1 MRPRPANQC
10 ALGASC
16 YIALGVMS
24 TPDNIVRRDIARA
37 SWVENALQ
45 SGVLVR
51 FLIRHL
57 QLPRTTQERLKA
69 EHRRHRDIL
78 SLPVSAKY
86 HRLRGRLYSLHSWL
100 RLASSVCPTCQW
112 VCKADDDTAVLTA
125 DFVKALRLVNSRLGS
140 GDAANIFVGH
150 YSWHTWNTKEFMHH
164 SFYGTYTS
172 RTQAESRRAIEHFA
186 GGGPRHRHRSSS
198 TVGAQASTEK
208 EKLQRALE
216 RCTPGGPLT
225 GCAWCPTA
233 AECSGPFPF
242 AVGWLFALSARLA
255 TELVTSEQLTS
266 DLRRLSHVNR
276 SWGPPAL
283 EDVWLGS
290 LLHRRFCRA
299 GDIGGGNAAQGRTP
313 ALTYVSLASAYVFN
327 GGWHTGRGL
336 EFNTTFIFHNK
347 HELPLIHAHARA
359 THAPARPALQCA
371 DDDQSDSGGS
381 ARRLQ
386 RRTRR
391 RDGLSRDRGSATS
404 GGIQSTMY
412 ARAEARQHRHYA
424 RDSGCGGARLATTW
438 CSLIE
443 PRYLRPPA
451 MRFHEASLRIN
462 RVSRPLSPAEA
473 SAVDQ
478 YHRTVTQARLAFRAE
493 LQASGMGD
501 SELARTDYLNV

>member
-1 MRPRPANQC
+1 MRPRPTNQC
-10 ALGASC
+10 ALSASC

-327 GGWHTGRGL
+327 GGWHTGQGL
-336 EFNTTFIFHNK
+336 SSTPRSSSTTNTSFPH
-347 HELPLIHAHARA
+347 PCPRQSHARA
-359 THAPARPALQCA
+359 GASGAPVCRRRSVRQRRFGAAATAAHPPSRRPFSRPRLCDERGHSEYNVRQSRGAPAPTLC
-371 DDDQSDSGGS
+371 
-381 ARRLQ
+381 
-386 RRTRR
+386 T
-391 RDGLSRDRGSATS
+391 
-404 GGIQSTMY
+404 
-412 ARAEARQHRHYA
+412 
-424 RDSGCGGARLATTW
+424 
-438 CSLIE
+438 
-443 PRYLRPPA
+443 
-451 MRFHEASLRIN
+451 
-462 RVSRPLSPAEA
+462 
-473 SAVDQ
+473 
-478 YHRTVTQARLAFRAE
+478 
-493 LQASGMGD
+493 
-501 SELARTDYLNV
+501 